1 MDKKLKSNEEREAF
15 LEEKFEQIQE
25 EQEAGLLLDF
35 DKAIEEKQAK
45 PFTIKILGKFYN
57 IPKQMPFKFATF
69 FFRHCYKKVNG
80 KLTVDVPEEKLFLF
94 IQLMFGNEML
104 VALEHSNVSV
114 EDVFD
119 TLALEILSK
128 WGYDIKG
135 KKGNAAN
142 TEKKT

>member
-80 KLTVDVPEEKLFLF
+80 KLTAFP
-94 IQLMFGNEML
+94 
-104 VALEHSNVSV
+104 LEHQLLIYHLPFYSNV
-114 EDVFD
+114 
-119 TLALEILSK
+119 
-128 WGYDIKG
+128 
-135 KKGNAAN
+135 
-142 TEKKT
+142 